1 MRVLMVGAG
10 AVGSV
15 LTRAIE
21 QTKSHDV
28 TYLVRPGR
36 KKSLTRVKLLDARS
50 GTITVR
56 EKPSVLEAG
65 DPLPIFD
72 TVIFAVRGDQLDEAM
87 HILDQLPRRE
97 ELRVATASAGLDDVV
112 RLRARLPGRPVAQI
126 VPMFL
131 AYPEHDVIKWW
142 NPPLGRTQITWEGDP
157 DARAFAEEL
166 AATFQAGG
174 LPSRARNSLGRAR
187 DAIFAAGMPL
197 LGTLELAGWDFAA
210 WAQSAELRGLASTG
224 LREGVA
230 AMAPPTVGRL
240 AGLAPQAVLAAMLRV
255 APRMLTDDVRAMWR
269 VHGPKIAGQTRH
281 MLDQIIARGSE
292 QSRPTAALVELRR
305 RLGQ

>member
-28 TYLVRPGR
+28 VYSVRKGR
-36 KKSLTRVKLLDARS
+36 KKQLARVKLLDART

-56 EKPSVLEAG
+56 EKPAALEPG
-65 DPLPIFD
+65 DPLPVVD

-87 HILDQLPRRE
+87 EILDRLPKRE
-97 ELRVATASAGLDDVV
+97 ELRVASASAGLDDIA
-112 RLRARLPGRPVAQI
+112 RLRARLPGQPVVQI

-142 NPPLGRTQITWEGDP
+142 NPPLARTQITWEGDES
-157 DARAFAEEL
+157 ARPFAEEL
-166 AATFQAGG
+166 AAALQAGG
-174 LPSRARNSLGRAR
+174 LPTKARNSLGRAR

-210 WAQSAELRGLASTG
+210 WAQSEELRGLASTG

-240 AGLAPQAVLAAMLRV
+240 AGMAPQGVLAAVLKV
-255 APRMLTDDVRAMWR
+255 APRMLPDDVRAMWR
-269 VHGPKIAGQTRH
+269 VHGPKIAGQTRR
-281 MLDQIIARGSE
+281 MLDQIIARGTE
-292 QSRPTAALVELRR
+292 RSRPTEALTELRR
-305 RLGQ
+305 RLGE